1 MRLILVSFLFLSFS
15 LSAKPFKVGL
25 VLDKGGRDDKS
36 FNSAAYNGANDLQK
50 KLGFDLKV
58 VESSDDT
65 ALEPSLR
72 TFAQHGYDLVI
83 GIGFIMKTPI
93 EKVAK
98 QFPKTHF
105 LIIDSLVALPNV
117 RSVIFKEQEGS
128 YLVGAIAA
136 LASKTKVVGFIGG
149 MDIPLIRRF
158 EMGYKA
164 GILATQPKAQLI
176 TNYVGSS
183 TDAWRNPTKGKE
195 LALSQISKKADV
207 IFQAAGASGLGVF
220 DAAEEK
226 KVFAIGVDSNQNW
239 VKPGKILTSMVKR
252 VDLAVSTTIEESMKD
267 QFKAGE
273 FSVGL
278 AEGMVDYSLDEHNRK
293 ILTPEIEKVAND
305 LKKKIIEKK
314 IIVPDYYET
323 NKK

>member
-1 MRLILVSFLFLSFS
+1 MSE
-15 LSAKPFKVGL
+15 AKPFKVGL

-36 FNSAAYNGANDLQK
+36 FNSAAFRGATEAK
-50 KLGFDLKV
+50 EKLGIQLKV

-72 TFAQHGYDLVI
+72 TFAQHGYDLII

-98 QFPKTHF
+98 QFPKTNF
-105 LIIDSLVALPNV
+105 MIVDSLVTLPNV
-117 RSVIFKEQEGS
+117 RAIIFKEHEGS

-136 LASKTKVVGFIGG
+136 LTSKSKVIGFVGG

-164 GILATQPKAQLI
+164 GAIAAVPTAKVI

-195 LALSQISKKADV
+195 LALSQFSKKVDV
-207 IFQAAGASGLGVF
+207 IFAAAGASGMGVF
-220 DAAEEK
+220 DAVEEK
-226 KVFAIGVDSNQNW
+226 NILGIGVDSNQNW
-239 VKPGKILTSMVKR
+239 VKPGKILTSMVKK
-252 VDLAVSTTIEESMKD
+252 VDTAVYQTIEESFKGG
-267 QFKAGE
+267 FKAGE
-273 FSVGL
+273 FSLGL
-278 AEGMVDYSLDEHNRK
+278 LENMIDFSVDEHNRK
-293 ILTPEIEKVAND
+293 ILTPQIENTVLE

-314 IIVPDYYET
+314 IQVPDYYEKLK
-323 NKK
+323 N